1 MVAIAK
7 LLEFKSVTSDVVVF
21 TIENRELEV
30 LLIKR
35 ANKPFLGSWALPG
48 GFISREE
55 GSRDAALR
63 VLKEKA
69 GVANV
74 YLEQLFTFD
83 DSGRDPR
90 GRVCTIAYFA
100 LVPRSKIKFEKGKS
114 IQTPLFFHIKNLPGL
129 AFDHKKIIRYA
140 AKRLRSKLE
149 YTNVVYSLLSEEFT
163 LNELQTAYESILGK
177 KLDKRNFRKKF
188 LQLGLIKPIKKVRKG
203 ARQRPAQ
210 IYKFISRKPSEL
222 KKFF

>member
-1 MVAIAK
+1 MVAIDK
-7 LLEFKSVTSDVVVF
+7 LLEFKSITSDVVVF

-35 ANKPFLGSWALPG
+35 TNKPFSGSWALPG
-48 GFISREE
+48 GFISRKE

-63 VLKEKA
+63 VLGEKA
-69 GVANV
+69 GVVNV

-100 LVPRSKIKFEKGKS
+100 LVPRSNIKFEKGKN
-114 IQTPLFFHIKNLPGL
+114 IQTPLFFHIKNLPRL
-129 AFDHKKIIRYA
+129 AFDHKKIIHYA
-140 AKRLRSKLE
+140 VKRLQSKLE

-163 LNELQTAYESILGK
+163 LNELQTAYESILSK

-203 ARQRPAQ
+203 AHQRPAQ
-210 IYKFISRKPSEL
+210 LYRFIFRKPLEL
-222 KKFF
+222 KRFF